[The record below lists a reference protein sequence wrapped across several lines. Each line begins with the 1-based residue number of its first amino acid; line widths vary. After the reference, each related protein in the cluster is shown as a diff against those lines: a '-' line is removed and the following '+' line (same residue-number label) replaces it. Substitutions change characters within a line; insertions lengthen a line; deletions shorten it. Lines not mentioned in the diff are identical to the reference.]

1 MIRKR
6 KNFLVYKTKRYLIF
20 LFCSKL
26 IFSQSVSYYSKSVNP
41 GKSDEFTQDF
51 TIYRIGK
58 EIRASYRTISGRYD
72 SPNCYYFGEADTVNQ
87 NIIYLNSICSS
98 EGESYDGG
106 KIKVEFKLNN
116 SQLNV
121 NGEILKKAEQYKS
134 FEDKFNLM
142 FAYNNS
148 NTRDDFLYEFGNIE
162 VIEKMKKRELKEQ
175 ERIMKLVKKSNEE
188 ANLKREQFKKKEK
201 EEKKEKPKNL
211 KLIALCLVYEV
222 ANADND
228 IDIRE
233 KDLILEKIKESVDV
247 SVLTEKEIFDVIQ
260 EESQKRVSFYD
271 IIHDIN
277 KNLDKKEKVDVLKML
292 WEIAYADKVLDVD
305 EERIIRRSAEMLG
318 IKPSIVLKTKEE
330 FKNQ

>member
-1 MIRKR
+1 M
-6 KNFLVYKTKRYLIF
+6 
-20 LFCSKL
+20 
-26 IFSQSVSYYSKSVNP
+26 FS
-41 GKSDEFTQDF
+41 F
-51 TIYRIGK
+51 
-58 EIRASYRTISGRYD
+58 
-72 SPNCYYFGEADTVNQ
+72 
-87 NIIYLNSICSS
+87 
-98 EGESYDGG
+98 
-106 KIKVEFKLNN
+106 
-116 SQLNV
+116 
-121 NGEILKKAEQYKS
+121 
-134 FEDKFNLM
+134 
-142 FAYNNS
+142 
-148 NTRDDFLYEFGNIE
+148 
-162 VIEKMKKRELKEQ
+162 
-175 ERIMKLVKKSNEE
+175 
-188 ANLKREQFKKKEK
+188 FKKK
-201 EEKKEKPKNL
+201 EEKKEQPKNL

-233 KDLILEKIKESVDV
+233 KDLILEKIKESIDV

-318 IKPSIVLKTKEE
+318 IKPSIVLQTKEE